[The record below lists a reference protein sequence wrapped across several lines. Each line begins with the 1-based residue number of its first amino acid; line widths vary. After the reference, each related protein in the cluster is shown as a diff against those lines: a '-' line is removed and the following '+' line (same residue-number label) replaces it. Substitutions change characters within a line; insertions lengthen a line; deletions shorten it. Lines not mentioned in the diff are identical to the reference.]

1 MGNPGSLSDLS
12 GNRLRS
18 LPALLALFVL
28 MSGGCSMNQLVVR
41 SSMGLME
48 ESIRAMHRETD
59 LELARAAMPANLKML
74 EGMIEAD
81 PGNARLRVH
90 AAEGYYGYS
99 FAFVEPDDPERAAG
113 LYARCRDYGAAAL
126 ARTGFD
132 HDLTGTPLRELEQ
145 ALQQTDSG
153 QVPALFWTA
162 SCWAKHIDLNRDDPR
177 SIARLG
183 RAAALMQRVLELDP
197 DYYHGGPHLFF
208 GVYYGSR
215 PPMLGGDPERSRE
228 HFEAARASSDDRL
241 LLANVLQ
248 AEFLDRQ
255 LMDRDA
261 FHERLTGVLDTA
273 VADGPSQLAFIN
285 QVARERARWL
295 LTHEDEWF

>member
-1 MGNPGSLSDLS
+1 MRSRYRASWQHWLLLS
-12 GNRLRS
+12 GV
-18 LPALLALFVL
+18 LLL
-28 MSGGCSMNQLVVR
+28 GGCSMNQLVVR

-59 LELARAAMPANLKML
+59 LELARDAMPANLKML

-81 PGNARLRVH
+81 PGNVRLRVH

-99 FAFVEPDDPERAAG
+99 FAFVETHDPSRAAG

-126 ARTGFD
+126 AGTGFS
-132 HDLTGTPLRELEQ
+132 HELTGTPLRQLEQ
-145 ALQQTDSG
+145 ALQQTDAS

-162 SCWAKHIDLNRDDPR
+162 SCWAKQIDLNRDDPR
-177 SIARLG
+177 SIAGLG

-215 PPMLGGDPERSRE
+215 PPMLGGDPDRARE
-228 HFEAARASSDDRL
+228 HFKAARASSDGRL
-241 LLANVLQ
+241 LLGSVLQ

-255 LMDRDA
+255 LMDREA
-261 FHERLTGVLDTA
+261 FRERLTGVLNTA
-273 VADGPSQLAFIN
+273 VADDPPQLTFIN